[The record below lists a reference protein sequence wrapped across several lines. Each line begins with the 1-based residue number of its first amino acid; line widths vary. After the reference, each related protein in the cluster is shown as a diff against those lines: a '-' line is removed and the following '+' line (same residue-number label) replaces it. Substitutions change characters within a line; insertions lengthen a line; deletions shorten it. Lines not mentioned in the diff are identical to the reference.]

1 MMKVGKFLP
10 PLRSAYEARST
21 TSRTRS
27 GTKKSTLFSFTSVYH
42 PRVWGEA
49 EPGVTAKINTLL
61 ILIMTL
67 LIIPLSCPR
76 AFCRTPSIGRRPLR
90 NRRDV
95 AEQEPL
101 CSSHYVLLWK
111 HRQVLGLRN
120 IGEWFV
126 PPITRFLPHANSTH
140 VPGAADATNYMA

>member
-1 MMKVGKFLP
+1 MIRYFTIAFDSLP
-10 PLRSAYEARST
+10 CLLSSALPSAELR
-21 TSRTRS
+21 
-27 GTKKSTLFSFTSVYH
+27 
-42 PRVWGEA
+42 
-49 EPGVTAKINTLL
+49 
-61 ILIMTL
+61 
-67 LIIPLSCPR
+67 
-76 AFCRTPSIGRRPLR
+76 SIGRRPLR

-140 VPGAADATNYMA
+140 VPRAADATNYMA